1 MNSIA
6 QIGKQE
12 TQLSETALQNRGH
25 DLKQHDQRTRQPDKN
40 KIETH
45 TMKSTNDIIDHH
57 LKAFAD
63 RDLNGVLSDYAPDVT
78 FFTQR
83 GPLRGV
89 EAIRPL
95 FQALITEFAKPGA
108 KFSLERQAVEG
119 DHGYILWTAETA
131 DNVYDLGTDTFTVQD
146 GKIVAQSF
154 TGVIRPKA

>member
-25 DLKQHDQRTRQPDKN
+25 DRKQHDQGTRQPDKN

-45 TMKSTNDIIDHH
+45 TMKSTNDIIYHH

-89 EAIRPL
+89 EQIRP
-95 FQALITEFAKPGA
+95 
-108 KFSLERQAVEG
+108 
-119 DHGYILWTAETA
+119 ILHCQRY
-131 DNVYDLGTDTFTVQD
+131 VSP
-146 GKIVAQSF
+146 KIRSV
-154 TGVIRPKA
+154 